1 MNAALHAKDL
11 TVTAGAN
18 RITAD
23 GRVSAL
29 KGEGDV
35 PKVAVDTG
43 ALGGMYAGR
52 IHLTSTESGVGVNL
66 GNLYARD
73 GDIILS
79 SAGKLVLKNSLAGGA
94 TVTGTDVS
102 LSGITKP
109 EEISALPGQQD

>member
-1 MNAALHAKDL
+1 
-11 TVTAGAN
+11 
-18 RITAD
+18 ITAD

-43 ALGGMYAGR
+43 ALGGMYARR

-73 GDIILS
+73 GDITLDAS
-79 SAGKLVLKNSLAGGA
+79 GRLTVNNSLATGGKRKLTA
-94 TVTGTDVS
+94 VCSHQTRIGNLDAH
-102 LSGITKP
+102 LI
-109 EEISALPGQQD
+109 

>member
-1 MNAALHAKDL
+1 GAGLDGTRSDAVSIIARATEVNAALHAKDL

-18 RITAD
+18 RVTAD

-43 ALGGMYAGR
+43 ALGGMYARR

-73 GDIILS
+73 GDITLD
-79 SAGKLVLKNSLAGGA
+79 A
-94 TVTGTDVS
+94 
-102 LSGITKP
+102 SG
-109 EEISALPGQQD
+109 